1 MGSKIMT
8 LYSKTAEVGLAAF
21 AKADR
26 EMRFFADQAAV
37 LLFVAA
43 GLWLTAAF
51 TFSMTGFGAD
61 LGQILAAAG

>member
-1 MGSKIMT
+1 MT
-8 LYSKTAEVGLAAF
+8 LHSTTPKVGLAASDAF
-21 AKADR
+21 AKAGR

-51 TFSMTGFGAD
+51 TFSMTGLGAD